1 MSESLKKQAK
11 TREEIR
17 IETRELKRTEE
28 TNGCYNPFNIVHQEV
43 QRRLKEKWIP
53 DPVVLP
59 LIVDLQEKLQ
69 SKREA
74 VESLADKFNKTNEAK
89 AELEGRLKETE
100 KEFARQLERLSDL
113 KVEKRLSAIQKH
125 WLELPTIE
133 ISYKEGKRLKKW
145 GDKMYKL
152 LGLVGEEQ

>member
-1 MSESLKKQAK
+1 MGSLESLKKQAK

-59 LIVDLQEKLQ
+59 LIVDLKDDDAGLFDESVRQK
-69 SKREA
+69 KRA
-74 VESLADKFNKTNEAK
+74 ILA
-89 AELEGRLKETE
+89 EGRLEAIK
-100 KEFARQLERLSDL
+100 KLCNRL
-113 KVEKRLSAIQKH
+113 KQKYRGYEYAQVRIAID
-125 WLELPTIE
+125 E
-133 ISYKEGKRLKKW
+133 ILAVLLKEG
-145 GDKMYKL
+145 DP
-152 LGLVGEEQ
+152 